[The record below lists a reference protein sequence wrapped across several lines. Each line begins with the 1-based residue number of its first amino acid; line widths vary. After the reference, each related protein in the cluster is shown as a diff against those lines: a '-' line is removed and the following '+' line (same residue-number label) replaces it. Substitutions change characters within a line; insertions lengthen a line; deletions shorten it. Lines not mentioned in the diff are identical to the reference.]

1 MLRFAIPADA
11 CRNKIAFPAANG
23 MLPPDLRSI
32 VRSEHQRIGAALD
45 ALTRGLFPY
54 FERELLAVY
63 GVKWEEVARA
73 SFRGQSP
80 NAAQNNFWDVHAIL
94 TVMWEQWNNV
104 FRYKLGMSERS
115 LVSELREF
123 RNRWAHQAVFTEDD
137 SYRVLDST
145 QRLLLAIGA
154 LKEADEIEERKLDV
168 LRSKLGRR
176 VNEELARVRFNRARM
191 TDVTLY
197 AVCCAAISATTFLM
211 FGAVHLV
218 PALVMIGFT
227 VFAFGFFI
235 YQRVTATTPVY
246 GVHECPKCSKVV
258 YSEVCPYCDPPMRS
272 STIIKGSSSLRFPP
286 FRDAAAEV
294 NR

>member
-1 MLRFAIPADA
+1 M
-11 CRNKIAFPAANG
+11 
-23 MLPPDLRSI
+23 
-32 VRSEHQRIGAALD
+32 RSEHQRIGGALD
-45 ALTRGLFPY
+45 VLTRGIFPF

-63 GVKWEEVARA
+63 GSNWEEVART

-80 NAAQNNFWDVHAIL
+80 SAAQNNLWDAHAIL
-94 TVMWEQWNNV
+94 TVMWEQWNAV
-104 FRYKLGMSERS
+104 FRYKLKMSERS

-123 RNRWAHQAVFTEDD
+123 RNRWAHQAAFTEDD

-154 LKEADEIEERKLDV
+154 REQANEIEDSKLDV

-176 VNEELARVRFNRARM
+176 VNEELARVRFNRVRM

-197 AVCCAAISATTFLM
+197 AVCCAAISATAFLIL
-211 FGAVHLV
+211 GKTHLLPTMV
-218 PALVMIGFT
+218 LIGFT
-227 VFAFGFFI
+227 MFVFTYFI
-235 YQRVTATTPVY
+235 YQRMTASTPVY
-246 GVHECPKCSKVV
+246 GVHECPKCSKVI

-272 STIIKGSSSLRFPP
+272 SSIIKGGSSLRFPP
-286 FRDAAAEV
+286 FRDVVTEV

>member
-1 MLRFAIPADA
+1 M
-11 CRNKIAFPAANG
+11 
-23 MLPPDLRSI
+23 
-32 VRSEHQRIGAALD
+32 RSEHQRIGGALD
-45 ALTRGLFPY
+45 VLTRGLFPF

-63 GVKWEEVARA
+63 GVKWEEIARA

-80 NAAQNNFWDVHAIL
+80 NSAQNNFWDAHAIL
-94 TVMWEQWNNV
+94 TVMWEQWNAV

-123 RNRWAHQAVFTEDD
+123 RNRWAHQSSFSEDD

-154 LKEADEIEERKLDV
+154 IEAAQEIEDRKLDV

-191 TDVTLY
+191 TDVVLY
-197 AVCCAAISATTFLM
+197 VVCCAAISATTFLM
-211 FGAVHLV
+211 FGSAHMV
-218 PALVMIGFT
+218 PVLVMIGFT
-227 VFAFGFFI
+227 AFAFGFFI
-235 YQRVTATTPVY
+235 YQRVTATIPVY
-246 GVHECPKCSKVV
+246 GVHECPKCSKVI

-272 STIIKGSSSLRFPP
+272 SSIIKSSSALRFPP
-286 FRDAAAEV
+286 FRDAAIEV

>member
-1 MLRFAIPADA
+1 M
-11 CRNKIAFPAANG
+11 
-23 MLPPDLRSI
+23 
-32 VRSEHQRIGAALD
+32 RSEHQRIGGALD
-45 ALTRGLFPY
+45 ALTRGIFPF
-54 FERELLAVY
+54 FEREMQAVH
-63 GVKWEEVARA
+63 GDKWEEVARA
-73 SFRGQSP
+73 SMRGQSP
-80 NAAQNNFWDVHAIL
+80 SAAQNNFWDAHAIL
-94 TVMWEQWNNV
+94 TVMWEHWNNV

-123 RNRWAHQAVFTEDD
+123 RNRWAHQAAFSEDD

-154 LKEADEIEERKLDV
+154 LEQADEIEERKLDV

-191 TDVTLY
+191 TDVVLY

-211 FGAVHLV
+211 FGAAHLV

-272 STIIKGSSSLRFPP
+272 STIIKGSSALRFPP
-286 FRDAAAEV
+286 FRDTAAEA

>member
-1 MLRFAIPADA
+1 M
-11 CRNKIAFPAANG
+11 
-23 MLPPDLRSI
+23 
-32 VRSEHQRIGAALD
+32 RSEHQRIGGALD
-45 ALTRGLFPY
+45 VLTRGVFPY

-63 GVKWEEVARA
+63 GSNWEELARA

-80 NAAQNNFWDVHAIL
+80 KAAQNNLWDVHAIL
-94 TVMWEQWNNV
+94 TVMWEQWNTV

-123 RNRWAHQAVFTEDD
+123 RNRWAHQATFTEDD

-145 QRLLLAIGA
+145 QRLLRAIGA
-154 LKEADEIEERKLDV
+154 LEEADEIEDSKLDV

-176 VNEELARVRFNRARM
+176 VNEERARVRFNRVRM
-191 TDVTLY
+191 TDVALY
-197 AVCCAAISATTFLM
+197 SICCATICALIFLM
-211 FGAVHLV
+211 YANLNLG

-227 VFAFGFFI
+227 VFGFSYFI
-235 YQRVTATTPVY
+235 YQRMTATTPVY

-258 YSEVCPYCDPPMRS
+258 YSEVCPYCDPPARS
-272 STIIKGSSSLRFPP
+272 STIIKGTSSLRFPP
-286 FRDAAAEV
+286 FRETATEV